1 MFETLNE
8 IQKDYP
14 EILIVIGTDANHNL
28 EDKDNL
34 RVFPNNRAVTTR
46 KKRTDMQCQFGKAGK
61 LIE

>member
-14 EILIVIGTDANHNL
+14 ELVIVIGTDANHNL
-28 EDKDNL
+28 EDKNNF
-34 RVFPNNRAVTTR
+34 RVFPNNREVTTR